1 MEKVLV
7 TGASGFIALH
17 CIQQLLDEGYLVRGT
32 VRNKEKGQEVIEA
45 MTKHSKQP
53 NNLELVETDLLSD
66 QGWDE
71 AVQECDYV
79 LHVASPFILHEP
91 KKEEDLI
98 NPAVEGSLRVL
109 KSCTG
114 NNVKKVVLTS
124 SFAAIG
130 YGHDKDIYD
139 ETDWSIPESTHGT
152 IGAYAKS
159 KTFAEKASW
168 DYVAQ
173 LSDEDK
179 FEFTVINP
187 VAVTGPMLSSDIGTS
202 NSMFIQLCNGSM
214 PACPRIHIGFVDVR
228 DVAKAHLFAMKSAAT
243 NGERIIVSEKE
254 MFFAEIGQVLKNA
267 GFKQA
272 PTREMPDFLVKIMAL
287 FIKQLSGLKR
297 SLGHTV
303 FADKSKAKKLF
314 NWEYISAEDSAIET
328 AEELVSMGLI
338 SKK

>member
-139 ETDWSIPESTHGT
+139 ETDWSIPESTRGT

-179 FEFTVINP
+179 LTVGRARKMQKFMSQPFFVAEQFTGKEGRYVSLEDSVAGFEAI
-187 VAVTGPMLSSDIGTS
+187 L
-202 NSMFIQLCNGSM
+202 
-214 PACPRIHIGFVDVR
+214 
-228 DVAKAHLFAMKSAAT
+228 
-243 NGERIIVSEKE
+243 NGEVDELHE
-254 MFFAEIGQVLKNA
+254 NAFAYVGTLDEAIDNA
-267 GFKQA
+267 KKQA
-272 PTREMPDFLVKIMAL
+272 A
-287 FIKQLSGLKR
+287 
-297 SLGHTV
+297 
-303 FADKSKAKKLF
+303 
-314 NWEYISAEDSAIET
+314 
-328 AEELVSMGLI
+328 
-338 SKK
+338 